1 MEDLSQLRE
10 EMDNADDAL
19 LKALEQRMRVAEKI
33 GNFKKSSGKPIY
45 DGLRERE
52 KLSAIYDKADELT
65 QPFVPPIYSLLFPS
79 LSSMSFEASRSASW
93 KARTMGY
100 FSIALSKVP

>member
-10 EMDNADDAL
+10 EMDKADDAL

-45 DGLRERE
+45 DGLR
-52 KLSAIYDKADELT
+52 
-65 QPFVPPIYSLLFPS
+65 
-79 LSSMSFEASRSASW
+79 
-93 KARTMGY
+93 
-100 FSIALSKVP
+100 